1 MTFGM
6 RLLLLAVGAAP
17 LPTVPTAG
25 EGKGRDGAAPV
36 VSLDLAGRSLSVG
49 FVNLDIT
56 LLSPG
61 NVAHLLETNSN
72 GY

>member
-6 RLLLLAVGAAP
+6 RLLLLAVGTADV
-17 LPTVPTAG
+17 VPAL
-25 EGKGRDGAAPV
+25 V
-36 VSLDLAGRSLSVG
+36 VILDLAAPSLSEG
-49 FVNLDIT
+49 FINLDAA
-56 LLSPG
+56 LQCRH